1 MSDSSLVIIPSPPPA
16 RPAPPG
22 GFRAAPL
29 PTRRILPGFGLT
41 LGYTV
46 LYLGLIVLIP
56 ISAVFIKTAHLTGP
70 EFVAAVW
77 NPFAIASYKLSFGMS
92 LAAAAVNSF
101 FGLLV
106 AWVLTRYDFPGRK
119 FFDAIVDLPFALPT
133 AVAGI
138 ALTALYRDTGWLG
151 QPLGFLHIKV
161 AYAPLGVF
169 VALMFI
175 SLPFIVRT
183 LQPVLL
189 ELEPEL
195 EEASAMLGATRW
207 QTFRRV
213 LFPVILPPLLTGF
226 ALAFARALG
235 EYGSVVFISGNLPL
249 KTQITPQLIYQ
260 NLDEYKYAQATA
272 IAVVMLVASFLI
284 LLTINLLQRWAR
296 LRTGT
301 GVTGN

>member
-1 MSDSSLVIIPSPPPA
+1 MSDRSLVIIPSPPPA

-22 GFRAAPL
+22 GFRAVAL

-56 ISAVFIKTAHLTGP
+56 ISAVFIETAHLTWA
-70 EFVAAVW
+70 EFVSAVW
-77 NPFAIASYKLSFGMS
+77 NPLAIASYKLSFGMS
-92 LAAAAVNSF
+92 FAAAAVNSV
-101 FGLLV
+101 FGLLI
-106 AWVLTRYDFPGRK
+106 AWVLTRYTFPGRK

-138 ALTALYRDTGWLG
+138 ALTALYNDTGWLG
-151 QPLGFLHIKV
+151 KPLAAIGIKV
-161 AYAPLGVF
+161 AYQPLGVF
-169 VALMFI
+169 VALLFI

-183 LQPVLL
+183 LQPVML

-195 EEASAMLGATRW
+195 EEAAAILGATRW

-213 LFPVILPPLLTGF
+213 LFPVLLPPLLTGF

-235 EYGSVVFISGNLPL
+235 EYGSVIFISGGLPMR
-249 KTQITPQLIYQ
+249 TQITPQLIYEEIG
-260 NLDEYKYAQATA
+260 DHEIPKATA
-272 IAVVMLVASFLI
+272 IAVVMLVASFFI
-284 LLTINLLQRWAR
+284 LLAVNLLQRWSR
-296 LRTGT
+296 LRTGQ
-301 GVTGN
+301 GVAAN

>member
-46 LYLGLIVLIP
+46 FYLGLIVIIP
-56 ISAVFIKTAHLTGP
+56 ISAVFIKTAHLTWA

-77 NPFAIASYKLSFGMS
+77 NPFAIASYQLSFGMS
-92 LAAAAVNSF
+92 FAAAAVNSV

-119 FFDAIVDLPFALPT
+119 LLDAIVDLPFALPT

-138 ALTALYRDTGWLG
+138 ALTALYKPTGWLG
-151 QPLGFLHIKV
+151 GPLAFFHIKV
-161 AYAPLGVF
+161 AFAPLGVF

-183 LQPVLL
+183 LQPVLV

-195 EEASAMLGATRW
+195 EEASASLGATRW
-207 QTFRRV
+207 QTFWRV
-213 LFPVILPPLLTGF
+213 LFPVILPALLTGF

-235 EYGSVVFISGNLPL
+235 EYGSVIFISGNLPL

-260 NLDEYKYAQATA
+260 ELDEFRYAQATA

-284 LLTINLLQRWAR
+284 LLAVNLVQRWAR

-301 GVTGN
+301 GVTSN

>member
-1 MSDSSLVIIPSPPPA
+1 MSDNSFVIIPSPPPA

-56 ISAVFIKTAHLTGP
+56 LSAVFIETAHLTWS
-70 EFVAAVW
+70 EFFAAVW
-77 NPFAIASYKLSFGMS
+77 NPLAIASYQLSFGLS
-92 LAAAAVNSF
+92 LAAAAVNSV
-101 FGLLV
+101 FGLLI
-106 AWVLTRYDFPGRK
+106 AWVLIRYTFPGRK

-138 ALTALYRDTGWLG
+138 ALTALYNDTGWLG
-151 QPLGFLHIKV
+151 QPLAALGIKV
-161 AYAPLGVF
+161 AYQPLGVF
-169 VALMFI
+169 VALLFI

-195 EEASAMLGATRW
+195 EEASAILGATRW

-213 LFPVILPPLLTGF
+213 LFPVLLPPLLTGF

-235 EYGSVVFISGNLPL
+235 EYGSVIFISGGLPMR
-249 KTQITPQLIYQ
+249 TQITPQLIYQ
-260 NLDEYKYAQATA
+260 EIGSNKIPQATA
-272 IAVVMLVASFLI
+272 IAVVMLVSSFLI
-284 LLTINLLQRWAR
+284 LLAVNLLQRWAR
-296 LRTGT
+296 LRTGQ
-301 GVTGN
+301 GVAAN

>member
-1 MSDSSLVIIPSPPPA
+1 MSDNSFVIIPSPPPA

-56 ISAVFIKTAHLTGP
+56 LSAVFIETAHLTWS
-70 EFVAAVW
+70 EFFAAVW
-77 NPFAIASYKLSFGMS
+77 NPLAIASYQLSFGMS
-92 LAAAAVNSF
+92 LAAAAVNSV
-101 FGLLV
+101 FGLLI
-106 AWVLTRYDFPGRK
+106 AWVLIRYTFPGRK

-138 ALTALYRDTGWLG
+138 ALTALYNDTGWLG
-151 QPLGFLHIKV
+151 KPLAALGIKV
-161 AYAPLGVF
+161 AYQPLGVF
-169 VALMFI
+169 VALLFI

-195 EEASAMLGATRW
+195 EEASAILGATRW

-213 LFPVILPPLLTGF
+213 LFPVLLPPLLTGF

-235 EYGSVVFISGNLPL
+235 EYGSVIFISGGLPL
-249 KTQITPQLIYQ
+249 RTQITPQLIYQ
-260 NLDEYKYAQATA
+260 EIGSNKIPQATA
-272 IAVVMLVASFLI
+272 IAVVMLVSSFLI
-284 LLTINLLQRWAR
+284 LLAVNLLQRWAR
-296 LRTGT
+296 LRTGQ
-301 GVTGN
+301 GIAAN

>member
-29 PTRRILPGFGLT
+29 PTRRILPGFGLS

-56 ISAVFIKTAHLTGP
+56 ISAVFIKTAHLSGA
-70 EFVAAVW
+70 EFAAAVW

-92 LAAAAVNSF
+92 FAAAAVNSF

-106 AWVLTRYDFPGRK
+106 AWVLTRYTFPGRK

-138 ALTALYRDTGWLG
+138 ALTALYKPTGWLG
-151 QPLGFLHIKV
+151 HPLGFLHLKV

-169 VALMFI
+169 VALMFV

-195 EEASAMLGATRW
+195 EEASAILGASRW

-213 LFPVILPPLLTGF
+213 LFPVLLPPLLTGF

-235 EYGSVVFISGNLPL
+235 EYGSVIFISGNLPL

-260 NLDEYKYAQATA
+260 ELDEFKYAQATA

-284 LLTINLLQRWAR
+284 LLVINLVQRWAR

-301 GVTGN
+301 GVTAN